1 MSRGPRPSGHLNR
14 MGFRVDGLAHVAD
27 RGKGR
32 GFAVDK
38 KLTPAQL
45 LAMGYI
51 PEPKGTKHTEDE
63 ERRARALLRRRQQ
76 ELRELPDPEEVRKLV
91 AKYTKP
97 ESIE

>member
-27 RGKGR
+27 RGKSR
-32 GFAVDK
+32 AVDK
-38 KLTPAQL
+38 KLTSAQL

-91 AKYTKP
+91 AKFTKP
-97 ESIE
+97 ESS